1 MVMQQVVADL
11 LVYKVKYSYVV
22 RLYCFAEASRIR
34 HEVPTSHFE
43 RKGRGAGRGGRA
55 RGELFTTHCT
65 QQAYLLQVHKIN
77 LAYTRHLIPRYAR
90 PSNLYTTIYEYDTIR
105 PSMRLVKE
113 SSHHLQ
119 SYSMHTYIHIDS
131 LPHFYALID
140 LGWLQKLFVFTSV
153 AGIQTFWN
161 SSKTSRQR

>member
-1 MVMQQVVADL
+1 MVMQQVVVDL

-55 RGELFTTHCT
+55 RGELFTK
-65 QQAYLLQVHKIN
+65 QQAYGRHTQVHKVN
-77 LAYTRHLIPRYAR
+77 LAYTGHLILRYAR
-90 PSNLYTTIYEYDTIR
+90 PSNLYKPTYEYDTIR

-119 SYSMHTYIHIDS
+119 
-131 LPHFYALID
+131 
-140 LGWLQKLFVFTSV
+140 
-153 AGIQTFWN
+153 
-161 SSKTSRQR
+161 